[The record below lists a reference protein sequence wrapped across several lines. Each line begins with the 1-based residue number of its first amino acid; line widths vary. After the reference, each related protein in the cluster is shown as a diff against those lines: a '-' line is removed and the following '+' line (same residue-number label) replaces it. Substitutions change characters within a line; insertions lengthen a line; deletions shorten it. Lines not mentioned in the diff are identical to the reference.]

1 MPRLMEKMMKD
12 DKHSSKTYQKNIDDW
27 KLLLLNK
34 HFAEDVRVILSGY
47 DLPIRVDHIRD
58 PGERF
63 LKAYDIL
70 VSERL
75 PRASYDALKL
85 MLPEMGSYLDSQRIE
100 ELIKLQKEAAVERDV
115 PEEVP
120 QIPDHAEG
128 RWKLSDIDWNS
139 PIQHSLMVNNMALVG
154 LALIFPKIL
163 ANLPP
168 TFKVSER
175 WTVARKDFFVLYLA
189 SNIFQFLHARFI
201 ARIDSLARKTEPGR
215 RWFYP
220 LLYYVLT
227 GRDPCEDGFI
237 LRYNIIISKNAEGNF
252 IFEETPETRNRDLLE
267 ARKDTQRLKGK
278 RSKHNRLHPKQNR
291 DLKIRVLTEQKPEDK
306 MKAKEI
312 DKNYEDENKIVTE
325 FHPETMYIN
334 DQVIGE
340 DVLGEPWSLGT
351 TAERQRQ
358 VVSQA
363 RSRLKKRIEEMYP
376 SFPQSQPK
384 S

>member
-1 MPRLMEKMMKD
+1 MEKMMKD

-47 DLPIRVDHIRD
+47 DLPILVDHIRD
-58 PGERF
+58 PSERF

-85 MLPEMGSYLDSQRIE
+85 MFPEMDSYLDSRRIE
-100 ELIKLQKEAAVERDV
+100 ELIKLQKEAAVECDV
-115 PEEVP
+115 PEEAQRV
-120 QIPDHAEG
+120 PDHAEG
-128 RWKLSDIDWNS
+128 RMKLSDVDWTL
-139 PIQHSLMVNNMALVG
+139 PIQASLMTNNMALVG
-154 LALIFPKIL
+154 LALTFPKIQ

-175 WTVARKDFFVLYLA
+175 WTVTRKDFLVVYLA
-189 SNIFQFLHARFI
+189 SNIFQFLHTRFV
-201 ARIDSLARKTEPGR
+201 ARIGSLARKTKPGR

-252 IFEETPETRNRDLLE
+252 IFEETPETRKRGVLE

-278 RSKHNRLHPKQNR
+278 RSKHNRLRPKQNR
-291 DLKIRVLTEQKPEDK
+291 DLKIHALSERKKDDRIK
-306 MKAKEI
+306 YKEI
-312 DKNYEDENKIVTE
+312 EEDFERDDDIAAE
-325 FHPETMYIN
+325 RHLETLCI
-334 DQVIGE
+334 DDDVIAREIFGKRR
-340 DVLGEPWSLGT
+340 SSRK
-351 TAERQRQ
+351 TAKRQRQ
-358 VVSQA
+358 KIPKA
-363 RSRLKKRIEEMYP
+363 RSRLNKLIEEMYP
-376 SFPQSQPK
+376 SSP
-384 S
+384 